1 MRDPNRL
8 DNFYD
13 EMKKL
18 HMKYFPDWRFI
29 QLMQNFMGWIYQTY
43 KVDGFYN
50 EEERTLDWF
59 KEYCEKEGM

>member
-18 HMKYFPDWRFI
+18 HMECFPDWRWS
-29 QLMQNFMGWIYQTY
+29 QLVMNFLGWIAQTY
-43 KVDGFYN
+43 KVDGFYT
-50 EEERTLDWF
+50 EEDRMLEWF
-59 KEYCEKEGM
+59 KEFCRKER

>member
-18 HMKYFPDWRFI
+18 HMETFPDWRWG
-29 QLMQNFMGWIYQTY
+29 QLVMNFLGWIAQTY
-43 KVDGFYN
+43 KVDGFYIEEDRMMEWLKQFCN
-50 EEERTLDWF
+50 EN
-59 KEYCEKEGM
+59 K